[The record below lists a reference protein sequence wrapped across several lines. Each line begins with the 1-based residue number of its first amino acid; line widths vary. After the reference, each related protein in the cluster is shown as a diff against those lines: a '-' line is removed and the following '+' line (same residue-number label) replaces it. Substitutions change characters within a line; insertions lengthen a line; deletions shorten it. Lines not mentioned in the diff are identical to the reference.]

1 MSWWNPLNR
10 PVLYRLLEI
19 LPAAL
24 SWTILILCVVLAFI
38 VPVWVAIFVVCFD
51 LYWLI
56 RVSYLT
62 YHLVAGYR
70 QMNKNVKVDWLA
82 KVRKIKKRNWSEY
95 YHLVVFPVVM
105 EVAVIESTFA
115 ALAKANY
122 PLDKFI
128 VVLACE
134 DKFWSETGKVAL
146 EMKRRYAK
154 VFRHFEIT
162 RHPPGLPGEIPGKGS
177 NEVWAVKHVKK
188 YIDQQKMPYEKI
200 MVSVFDIDTQIN
212 PEYFGRLA
220 HAYLTHPRPER
231 ASYQPIPTFNNNI
244 WDAPSLVR
252 VIATS
257 TTFWQ
262 LMEQGRPE
270 RLVTFSSHSMSFKA
284 LVDVGFWATDHVSED
299 SRIFW
304 QCLLHYKGDYETVPL
319 FFPVS
324 MDACLTD
331 TYRGSLVNQY
341 KQQRRWAWGTENLP
355 YAIYNFIK
363 QGKTFP
369 LGPKLL
375 YSWYL
380 IDGAVSWATS
390 AIIIA
395 IVGWLPLLVG
405 GEVYS
410 DTVFA
415 QSLPQVAQI
424 LMTFAMIGMIASMFV
439 TLLVLPP
446 RPKKYTT
453 WRHLIMI
460 FQWVLLPISTIFFGS
475 FVALDAQ
482 TRLMLG
488 KYMGF
493 FLTPKARVQK
503 TGKASVKAETSVRKS
518 LVDRT

>member
-1 MSWWNPLNR
+1 MSRWNPLQR
-10 PVLYRLLEI
+10 PPLYRFLEM
-19 LPAAL
+19 LPAMI
-24 SWTILILCVVLAFI
+24 SWSILIGCVVLSFFI
-38 VPVWVAIFVVCFD
+38 PAGIAVFVVCFD

-56 RVSYLT
+56 RVTYLT
-62 YHLVAGYR
+62 YHLIVGYR
-70 QMNKNVKVDWLA
+70 QMKKNLQVNWLH
-82 KVRKIKKRNWSEY
+82 KIKKLSKRDWRQY
-95 YHLVVFPVVM
+95 YHLVVLPVAR

-134 DKFWSETGKVAL
+134 DKFWHETGATAL
-146 EMKRRYAK
+146 AMQAK
-154 VFRHFEIT
+154 YKNIFRHFELT
-162 RHPPGLPGEIPGKGS
+162 RHPSGLPNEIPGKGS
-177 NEVWAVKHVKK
+177 NEVWAVKQVKK
-188 YIDQQKMPYEKI
+188 YIDQEKIAYEKI
-200 MVSVFDIDTQIN
+200 MVSVFDIDTQIH

-220 HAYLTHPRPER
+220 YAYLTQPRPER
-231 ASYQPIPTFNNNI
+231 ASYQPIPVFNNNI
-244 WDAPSLVR
+244 WDAPAVVR
-252 VIATS
+252 VVATS

-304 QCLLHYKGDYETVPL
+304 QCLLHYNGDYKTVPL

-324 MDACLTD
+324 MDACLAD
-331 TYRGSLVNQY
+331 TYWGSLANQY

-355 YAIYNFIK
+355 YTVYNFIK
-363 QGKTFP
+363 KGKSYP
-369 LGPKLL
+369 LDSKLI
-375 YSWYL
+375 YTWYL
-380 IDGAVSWATS
+380 FDGAISWATS

-395 IVGWLPLLVG
+395 VIGWLPLLLG
-405 GEVYS
+405 GESYS
-410 DTVFA
+410 NTVFA

-424 LMTFAMIGMIASMFV
+424 LMTFAMIGMFASMFV

-446 RPKKYTT
+446 RP
-453 WRHLIMI
+453 RHYKLGRHIIMVL
-460 FQWVLLPISTIFFGS
+460 QWVLLPISTIFFGS
-475 FVALDAQ
+475 IVALDAQ
-482 TRLMLG
+482 TRLFLG

-503 TGKASVKAETSVRKS
+503 NGRASTAVNK
-518 LVDRT
+518 

>member
-10 PVLYRLLEI
+10 PTLYRLLEI
-19 LPAAL
+19 FPAAC
-24 SWTILILCVVLAFI
+24 SWAILLLCVILAFI
-38 VPVWVAIFVVCFD
+38 IPVWVAIFVVCFA

-56 RVSYLT
+56 RISYLT
-62 YHLVAGYR
+62 YHLVAGFR
-70 QMNKNVKVDWLA
+70 QMKKNVQIDWLA
-82 KVRKIKKRNWSEY
+82 RVKKVKKRDWQEY
-95 YHLVVFPVVM
+95 YHLIILPVAS
-105 EVAVIESTFA
+105 EVAVIESTFE

-134 DKFWSETGKVAL
+134 DKFWEGTGAVAK
-146 EMKRRYAK
+146 EMKRRYEK
-154 VFRHFEIT
+154 VFHHFAIT
-162 RHPPGLPGEIPGKGS
+162 RHPPGRPHEIPGKGS
-177 NEVWAVKHVKK
+177 NEVWAAKKVKP
-188 YIDQQKMPYEKI
+188 YIDKEKIPYERI
-200 MVSVFDIDTQIN
+200 MVSVFDIDTQIH

-231 ASYQPIPTFNNNI
+231 ASYQPIPMFNNNI

-252 VIATS
+252 VVATS

-304 QCLLHYKGDYETVPL
+304 QCLLHYNSKYETVPL

-324 MDACLTD
+324 MDACLGEN
-331 TYRGSLVNQY
+331 YWQSLANQY

-363 QGKTFP
+363 KGKKFP

-380 IDGAVSWATS
+380 VDGAISWATS

-395 IVGWLPLLVG
+395 VVGWLPLWAG
-405 GEVYS
+405 GEAYTS
-410 DTVFA
+410 TVFA
-415 QSLPQVAQI
+415 QSLPQVVQI
-424 LMTFAMIGMIASMFV
+424 LMTFAMIGMVSQMFV

-446 RPKKYTT
+446 RPRQYSF
-453 WRHLIMI
+453 WRHTAMF
-460 FQWVLLPISTIFFGS
+460 FQWILLPISTIFFGS

-503 TGKASVKAETSVRKS
+503 SGKASVAAETNVKTVTRKS
-518 LVDRT
+518 

>member
-1 MSWWNPLNR
+1 MAGWNPLNR

-19 LPAAL
+19 FPAFL
-24 SWTILILCVVLAFI
+24 SWLILVLCIVLAFF
-38 VPVWVAIFVVCFD
+38 VPTWVAIFIVCFD

-56 RVSYLT
+56 KISYLT
-62 YHLVAGYR
+62 YHLVAGFR
-70 QMNKNVKVDWLA
+70 IMKKNMKVDWLEEVKA
-82 KVRKIKKRNWSEY
+82 IQKRNWEDY
-95 YHLVVFPVVM
+95 YHLVILPVAR
-105 EVAVIESTFA
+105 EVAVIESTFE

-122 PLDKFI
+122 PMDKFI

-134 DKFWSETGKVAL
+134 DKFWDETGAMAEK
-146 EMKRRYAK
+146 MKEKYK
-154 VFRHFEIT
+154 NIFRHFEIT

-177 NEVWAVKHVKK
+177 NEVWAAKKIKK
-188 YIDQQKMPYEKI
+188 YVDAENIPYERI
-200 MVSVFDIDTQIN
+200 MVSVFDIDTQIH
-212 PEYFGRLA
+212 PEYFGKLA
-220 HAYLTHPRPER
+220 HSYLTHPRPER
-231 ASYQPIPTFNNNI
+231 ASFQPIPMFNNNI
-244 WDAPSLVR
+244 WDAPSIVR
-252 VIATS
+252 VVATS

-284 LVDVGFWATDHVSED
+284 LVEVGFWATDHVSED

-304 QCLLHYKGDYETVPL
+304 QCLLHYNGDYETVPL

-324 MDACLTD
+324 MDACLGE
-331 TYRGSLVNQY
+331 TYWESLKNQY

-355 YAIYNFIK
+355 YTIYNFIK
-363 QGKTFP
+363 KGAKFPFGK
-369 LGPKLL
+369 KMI

-380 IDGAVSWATS
+380 IDGAISWSTS

-395 IVGWLPLLVG
+395 VVGWLPLWVG
-405 GEVYS
+405 GEAYTS
-410 DTVFA
+410 TVFA

-424 LMTFAMIGMIASMFV
+424 LMTFAMVGMISQMFV

-446 RPKKYTT
+446 RPRKYSL
-453 WRHLIMI
+453 WRHMAMF
-460 FQWVLLPISTIFFGS
+460 FQWILLPISTIFFGS

-493 FLTPKARVQK
+493 FLTPKPRIQDG
-503 TGKASVKAETSVRKS
+503 GKASLHADTKAPALTKGKG
-518 LVDRT
+518 